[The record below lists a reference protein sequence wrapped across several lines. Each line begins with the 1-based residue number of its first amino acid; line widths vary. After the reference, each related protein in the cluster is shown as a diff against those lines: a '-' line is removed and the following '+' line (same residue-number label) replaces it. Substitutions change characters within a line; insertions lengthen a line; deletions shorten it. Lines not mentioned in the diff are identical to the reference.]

1 MARSYPKDSRCV
13 QNYTKTKIFLK
24 REEISKVRGLNKL
37 YYLKIDIENIKE
49 EIRSLPT
56 ISSPQITGM
65 PHGTGVSNPVE
76 QYFLKKEALL
86 EKLNQKIEKYTD
98 ELTRVEG
105 VIERIDDPEI
115 RAIARM
121 RFILNMKWEDIGAK
135 VHLERTTCS
144 KKLRK
149 YVDSMEL

>member
-1 MARSYPKDSRCV
+1 M
-13 QNYTKTKIFLK
+13 
-24 REEISKVRGLNKL
+24 RGLNKL

-56 ISSPQITGM
+56 ISSPELTGM
-65 PHGTGVSNPVE
+65 PHGTGVSNPIE
-76 QYFLKKEALL
+76 RYFLKKEALM
-86 EKLNQKIEKYTD
+86 EKLNAKIEKYTE
-98 ELTRVEG
+98 ELMRVEG

-115 RAIARM
+115 RTIARM
-121 RFILNMKWEDIGAK
+121 RFILNMKWEDIGDK

-149 YVDSMEL
+149 YINNMDI